1 MSPTISFES
10 NAGSTDFM
18 DRIKPAKFQGTLWGG
33 HFLMTN
39 ISEEAHL
46 AQEKESRE
54 HEVLKEEVRRMVTT
68 DGINGAVDDVSV
80 QVITQKLHLIDVIQR
95 LGLAYH
101 FETEI
106 EEALEKVYV
115 HGGESFIE
123 KDSNI
128 DLYHASLWFRLLR
141 QQGFRV
147 SPDGFKSFMDG
158 EGKFKELLASDEQ
171 GLLSLYEAAH
181 VAFNGEVILDEAMEF
196 ATKNLE
202 LMLQNHKG
210 SSLTKK
216 HVEFS
221 LNLPVWK
228 CVPRTLAR
236 HSIDV
241 YSQDENACHDQTII
255 LRLAKLDFNMVQK
268 FHKQEL
274 HQLSLWWA
282 SLETTTKF
290 TYAKDRLAECYF
302 WINGAYFEPKYQLA
316 RIILAKIGCVV
327 TLLDDTYDNYGNYKE
342 LELLTQAIQRL
353 DIGGLELLSDKLKEV
368 YQIVIDLFEDIEQE
382 LARSGLSTLGV
393 DYSKGQFK
401 KMCWAFLAEVR
412 WRTTGQVPALEEY
425 LMDAN
430 VTSSYPFHC
439 TASFL
444 GMEAEAEAVT
454 KEAYEWVTNETNK
467 MVIAASLICRVQNDI
482 VSHKFERKRKHA
494 ASAVECYMKEH
505 DVSQE
510 DAVDVLWEE
519 ISKSWKTIIKE
530 CEKPTQFS
538 TVVTDRVLNF
548 ARVISVMYGNGDAF
562 THPHLLKGHI
572 ASLFANP
579 VPL

>member
-1 MSPTISFES
+1 MSPTMSFES
-10 NAGSTDFM
+10 AAGPSHVT
-18 DRIKPAKFQGTLWGG
+18 DRIEPAKFQRTLWGD
-33 HFLMTN
+33 HFLMANTT
-39 ISEEAHL
+39 EGHP
-46 AQEKESRE
+46 AQELEIRE
-54 HEVLKEEVRRMVTT
+54 HEVLKEEVRRMVTA
-68 DGINGAVDDVSV
+68 DEFNGAVDDVNV
-80 QVITQKLHLIDVIQR
+80 QAITQKLRLIDVVQR
-95 LGLAYH
+95 LGLGYQ

-115 HGGESFIE
+115 HGGESFIQ
-123 KDSNI
+123 KDINI
-128 DLYHASLWFRLLR
+128 DMYHAALWFRLLR

-147 SPDGFKSFMDG
+147 SPDGFKRFMDD
-158 EGKFKELLASDEQ
+158 EGQFKELLASDEL

-181 VAFNGEVILDEAMEF
+181 VAFNGEDILDEAMEF
-196 ATKNLE
+196 ATKNLKSIIK
-202 LMLQNHKG
+202 NYKD
-210 SSLTKK
+210 SSLSKK

-221 LNLPVWK
+221 LSLPVWK

-241 YSQDENACHDQTII
+241 YSQDENACHDQTVI

-302 WINGAYFEPKYQLA
+302 WINGAYFEPRYQLA

-353 DIGGLELLSDKLKEV
+353 DIGGLELLSGKLKEV

-382 LARSGLSTLGV
+382 LTRSGLSTLGV

-444 GMEAEAEAVT
+444 GMEAEEVT
-454 KEAYEWVTNETNK
+454 KEAYEW
-467 MVIAASLICRVQNDI
+467 
-482 VSHKFERKRKHA
+482 FERKRKHA

-510 DAVDVLWEE
+510 DAVVVLWEE

-530 CEKPTQFS
+530 CEKPTLFS
-538 TVVTDRVLNF
+538 TAVTDRVLNF